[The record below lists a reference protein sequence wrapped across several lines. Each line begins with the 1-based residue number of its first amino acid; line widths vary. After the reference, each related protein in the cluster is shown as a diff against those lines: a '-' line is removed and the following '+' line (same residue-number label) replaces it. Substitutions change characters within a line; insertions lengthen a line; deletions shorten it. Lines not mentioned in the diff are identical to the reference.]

1 MEFRILG
8 PLEVIQDGVPLSL
21 GGPKHRALLAL
32 LLLHANEPVP
42 QPVLVD
48 GLWGERPPETAPK
61 ALQVYVSQL
70 RRVLGR
76 EVIRTL
82 AGGYELVVEPDELD
96 LLRVERL
103 IAEAREAAPADA
115 APKLREAL
123 ALWRGPAL
131 ADVREA
137 AFAQAETGRL
147 EELRLAT
154 AEELADEE
162 LALGR
167 EAEMIPELERLV
179 AHNPLRERLRSQL
192 MLALYRCGRQAD
204 ALESYQDARR
214 VLVDELGIE
223 PGRRLRELETAILRQ
238 DQSLEAVTPV
248 ERADMAADVL
258 EARGAFVGRR
268 SELDQLL
275 AGLADAFA
283 GRGRLFLVA
292 GEPGIGKSRLAAE
305 VVHHARVRGARTLVG
320 RCWEAG
326 GAPAYWPW
334 VQSLRGFVS
343 AQEPSALKAQLGDG
357 AGELAQ
363 ILPELRELLP
373 GLPEPASVDSEGAR
387 FRLFDATA
395 RFLHNA
401 SESRPIVLVL
411 DDLHAADTPSLLLLQ
426 FVARELSDSRILIV
440 GAFRDVD
447 PVPEPALTAMLAEVA
462 REPVT
467 SRMTLRGVT
476 EEDVAAYLEL
486 TAAELASPNLASA
499 LHEETEG
506 NPLFFGETV
515 RLLSLEGISPS
526 GSRSRRASAT

>member
-1 MEFRILG
+1 MCS
-8 PLEVIQDGVPLSL
+8 D
-21 GGPKHRALLAL
+21 A
-32 LLLHANEPVP
+32 
-42 QPVLVD
+42 
-48 GLWGERPPETAPK
+48 RP
-61 ALQVYVSQL
+61 
-70 RRVLGR
+70 
-76 EVIRTL
+76 IRTL

-192 MLALYRCGRQAD
+192 MLALYRCRRQAD

-238 DQSLEAVTPV
+238 DPV
-248 ERADMAADVL
+248 SRSGDAGRADRHGRGCAGGQRCFRRPPEPARPAA
-258 EARGAFVGRR
+258 RR
-268 SELDQLL
+268 SRGCVRRPRSPILDRRR
-275 AGLADAFA
+275 AGYRQEPPG
-283 GRGRLFLVA
+283 GRGCPPRARARRPDARRPLLGGGRGSRVLALGSVAARL
-292 GEPGIGKSRLAAE
+292 R
-305 VVHHARVRGARTLVG
+305 RVRH
-320 RCWEAG
+320 
-326 GAPAYWPW
+326 
-334 VQSLRGFVS
+334 
-343 AQEPSALKAQLGDG
+343 EPSALKAQLGDG

-476 EEDVAAYLEL
+476 EEDVAAY
-486 TAAELASPNLASA
+486 SS
-499 LHEETEG
+499 
-506 NPLFFGETV
+506 
-515 RLLSLEGISPS
+515 
-526 GSRSRRASAT
+526 